1 MYQDLVL
8 NILILTFTLLYSP
21 SKGCQ
26 WSMEA
31 EQGSTNGTIKYR
43 GGTSNK
49 LTVRLSEGQYI
60 IWAFVTESSCMLQ
73 VLNVEYTNDGL
84 SDIIALFVDSQNIGS
99 FVTKSQSD
107 HGHLWNEPVSSGPIG
122 KEITLSSGDHTI
134 KSAATKMDKYGIEVD
149 KLTLGLICTND
160 VSNSDGVCP
169 KSQEPNIIPNDDP
182 WNKGYTIALS
192 LGILTFIIGVLTLAT
207 GIHYHRKA
215 LSRSKEETP
224 EALSESKENTPLLGD
239 EGKTNKD

>member
-8 NILILTFTLLYSP
+8 NILILTLILLYSP

-31 EQGSTNGTIKYR
+31 EQGSTNGTIMYH

-60 IWAFVTESSCMLQ
+60 IWAFVTESSCMLK

-84 SDIIALFVDSQNIGS
+84 SDTIALFVDGQNIGS

-107 HGHLWNEPVSSGPIG
+107 HGHLWNTPVSSGPIG
-122 KEITLSSGDHTI
+122 KERLLSSEDHTI
-134 KSAATKMDKYGIEVD
+134 KLAATKMDRYGIEVD
-149 KLTLGLICTND
+149 KLNLGLICTND
-160 VSNSDGVCP
+160 VS
-169 KSQEPNIIPNDDP
+169 I
-182 WNKGYTIALS
+182 
-192 LGILTFIIGVLTLAT
+192 
-207 GIHYHRKA
+207 
-215 LSRSKEETP
+215 
-224 EALSESKENTPLLGD
+224 
-239 EGKTNKD
+239 